1 VAIAAAPAAQHR
13 HSSRRTRCDAGAATP
28 GGPSD
33 APTERLVGE
42 LWSLFS
48 GDWERREH
56 EKAALLAA
64 LPEPRV
70 RLAQELWRELEQ
82 QKLRPDLNALVRAAM
97 ERDAAHAEGLHQA
110 LGAYTRLLEEGD
122 SPVLAAA
129 LRQASPKTLVNILY
143 ALALNNVRLKG
154 QLLEAATAA
163 LARITGGASSSGGKP
178 S

>member
-1 VAIAAAPAAQHR
+1 MNGP
-13 HSSRRTRCDAGAATP
+13 DNTP
-28 GGPSD
+28 N
-33 APTERLVGE
+33 ERLVGE
-42 LWSLFS
+42 MWNLFS

-82 QKLRPDLNALVRAAM
+82 QRLRPDLNALVRAAM
-97 ERDAAHAEGLHQA
+97 ERDAAHAEA
-110 LGAYTRLLEEGD
+110 LQKALSAYGGLLEEGD
-122 SPVLAAA
+122 SPALAAA
-129 LRQASPKTLVNILY
+129 LRQADGQTLANILF
-143 ALALNNVRLKG
+143 ALAKNNVRLKG

-163 LARITGGASSSGGKP
+163 LARITGGSPGSSERKP